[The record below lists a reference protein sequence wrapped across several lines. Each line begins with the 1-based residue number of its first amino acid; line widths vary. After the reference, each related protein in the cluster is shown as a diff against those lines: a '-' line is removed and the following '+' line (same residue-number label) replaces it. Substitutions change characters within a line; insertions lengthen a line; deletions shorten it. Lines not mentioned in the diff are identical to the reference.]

1 MNHTHYISKRN
12 HNGRPFASGNGKRKS
27 YNHSFGNKRSKE
39 SSSLNPDLLE
49 KEANDLKEINY
60 IASRSFNQMPISNHL
75 KAALN
80 KKGYI
85 YPTEIQDKT
94 LEKLIEGHN
103 LLGIAKS
110 GTGKTGAFLIPVI
123 HNMIR
128 DASSMKTLVVV
139 PTREL
144 AVQVEQE
151 FKSMTKGLEL
161 YSACFIGG
169 INISNDLNKLRRNVH
184 LIVGTPG
191 RLLDLEKRK
200 VLNLKSFAILI
211 LDEFDRMLDMGFIED
226 VMLIIN
232 SMHSRK
238 QTLLFSA
245 TEDKSQQ
252 FLIGKLLHNPEEV
265 KVISRGTSECY
276 IEQKML
282 RAKNNE
288 DKFRIL
294 LGMIQQEDF
303 EKVLI
308 FAETRRM
315 VDTVCMKL
323 KKSGIRVDQI
333 HGDKSQ
339 NRRQT
344 ALNNFKKGNIQVLV
358 ATDVAARGIDVNDV
372 THVINY
378 QLPRTIENYIHRI
391 GRTGRA
397 GKSGKAFSFVN

>member
-1 MNHTHYISKRN
+1 MNYKHNIYKRK
-12 HNGRPFASGNGKRKS
+12 HNSFSSTSVIGKRKS
-27 YNHSFGNKRSKE
+27 FNHFVRTKKSNKN
-39 SSSLNPDLLE
+39 SLLDPDLLL
-49 KEANDLKEINY
+49 KEAYDLKENNY
-60 IASRSFNQMPISNHL
+60 IASRSFNQMPIDNIL

-80 KKGYI
+80 KKGYV

-94 LEKLIEGHN
+94 LEKLLKGHN
-103 LLGIAKS
+103 LLGIAQS

-128 DASSMKTLVVV
+128 NANSMKTLVVV

-169 INISNDLNKLRRNVH
+169 ININSDLNKLRRNVH
-184 LIVGTPG
+184 LITGTPG

-200 VLNLKSFAILI
+200 VLNLRSFDILI
-211 LDEFDRMLDMGFIED
+211 LDEFDRMLDMGFVDD
-226 VMLIIN
+226 VMHITN

-252 FLIGKLLHNPEEV
+252 SLISKLLYNPEEV
-265 KVISRGTSECY
+265 KVSSRGTSGCY
-276 IEQKML
+276 IEQKIL
-282 RAKNNE
+282 RVKNNE
-288 DKFRIL
+288 EKFRIL
-294 LGMIQQEDF
+294 LDMIQHEDF
-303 EKVLI
+303 EKVLV
-308 FAETRRM
+308 FAETKRL
-315 VDTVCMKL
+315 VGTVYMKL
-323 KKSGIRVDQI
+323 RKSGIRVDQI

-339 NRRQT
+339 KRRQT
-344 ALNNFKKGNIQVLV
+344 ALNNFKKGNVQVLV
-358 ATDVAARGIDVNDV
+358 ATDVAARGIDVNDI

-378 QLPRTIENYIHRI
+378 QLPKTIENYIHRI